1 MISLLNLLSLL
12 YYSMQTKF
20 YETRP
25 SEANDAAFNDS
36 FIFHFLA
43 IFSFLHSPRP
53 TFLSSLL
60 PRPLKWDI
68 QKNNPKSPQLRE
80 TKHWIWQKPN
90 KNFQRI

>member
-25 SEANDAAFNDS
+25 SEANDVAFNDS

-43 IFSFLHSPRP
+43 IFFISS
-53 TFLSSLL
+53 LSSPHL
-60 PRPLKWDI
+60 PLVPPSSSFKMRHSEK
-68 QKNNPKSPQLRE
+68 
-80 TKHWIWQKPN
+80 
-90 KNFQRI
+90 

>member
-25 SEANDAAFNDS
+25 SEANDAAFSDS

-43 IFSFLHSPRP
+43 IFSFLDA
-53 TFLSSLL
+53 SLHAE
-60 PRPLKWDI
+60 K
-68 QKNNPKSPQLRE
+68 
-80 TKHWIWQKPN
+80 
-90 KNFQRI
+90 

>member
-1 MISLLNLLSLL
+1 MICIIGFIQQELTVLIIKLVMTIISKKNQHLMISLLNLLSLL

-60 PRPLKWDI
+60 PRPLK
-68 QKNNPKSPQLRE
+68 
-80 TKHWIWQKPN
+80 
-90 KNFQRI
+90 